1 MIMQRGQQLLL
12 PVNPLYMWC
21 SLMAALMVNILL
33 SFLFDRA
40 AWPPDVLAL
49 TLVFWVIH
57 QPLRVGVGTAF
68 FFGLCMD
75 VHHGALLG
83 QHALAYTALSF
94 FAITISRRLLWY
106 NIPSQALQIFP
117 LLAGSHLLQLM
128 VRLLAGHTFP
138 GWDFVLSPFL
148 EALLWPVVTWI
159 LLAPQMRAPDPDA
172 NRPL

>member
-1 MIMQRGQQLLL
+1 MIMRSGDQLLL
-12 PVNPLYMWC
+12 PVNPFFLWG
-21 SLMAALMVNILL
+21 SLIAALMTNVLL
-33 SFLFDRA
+33 SAIFGRA

-49 TLVFWVIH
+49 ALVFWVIH

-68 FFGLCMD
+68 VFGLCMD
-75 VHHGALLG
+75 VHQSALLG

-106 NIPSQALQIFP
+106 SLPSQALQVFP
-117 LLAGSHLLQLM
+117 LLAGAHLIQLL
-128 VRLLAGHTFP
+128 VRMLAGHSFP
-138 GWDFVLSPFL
+138 GWGFVIAPFA
-148 EALLWPVVTWI
+148 EAVLWPLVTLI

>member
-1 MIMQRGQQLLL
+1 MIMRSGDQLLL
-12 PVNPLYMWC
+12 PVNPLYLWG
-21 SLMAALMVNILL
+21 SLLVALMLNVLL
-33 SFLFDRA
+33 SALFGRA
-40 AWPPDVLAL
+40 SWPPDVLAL
-49 TLVFWVIH
+49 ALVFWVIH

-75 VHHGALLG
+75 VHQGALLG

-106 NIPSQALQIFP
+106 SIPSQALQIFP
-117 LLAGSHLLQLM
+117 LLAGAHAVQLA
-128 VRLLAGHTFP
+128 VRLLAGHSFP
-138 GWDFVLSPFL
+138 GWGFVIAPVL
-148 EALLWPVVTWI
+148 EALLWPIVTVI